1 MSKTFSRSLA
11 RKKVMSNDGMLIGT
25 VRNIMVDLDT
35 GQVVDLIVKPDDT
48 FRTDEYRMDGDKMFV
63 PFEAVKDIK
72 DYIVVDRYL
81 LKRSGNTFSL
91 LLRTHPHTLPASPS
105 PPLTG
110 SAPGHL
116 QPRRRRRRP

>member
-25 VRNIMVDLDT
+25 VRNVMVDLDT
-35 GQVVDLIVKPDDT
+35 GQIIDLIIKPDDT
-48 FRTDEYRMDGDKMFV
+48 FRTDGYRMDGDRMFV

-81 LKRSGNTFSL
+81 LRSG
-91 LLRTHPHTLPASPS
+91 
-105 PPLTG
+105 
-110 SAPGHL
+110 
-116 QPRRRRRRP
+116 

>member
-25 VRNIMVDLDT
+25 IRNVMVDLNT

-48 FRTDEYRMDGDKMFV
+48 FRTDGYRMDGDRMFV

-81 LKRSGNTFSL
+81 MKRSG
-91 LLRTHPHTLPASPS
+91 
-105 PPLTG
+105 
-110 SAPGHL
+110 
-116 QPRRRRRRP
+116 

>member
-1 MSKTFSRSLA
+1 MSKTFCRTLA

-25 VRNIMVDLDT
+25 IKNIMVDLTT

-48 FRTDEYRMDGDKMFV
+48 FKTDGYKMDGDKMVV

-81 LKRSGNTFSL
+81 RKRSG
-91 LLRTHPHTLPASPS
+91 
-105 PPLTG
+105 
-110 SAPGHL
+110 
-116 QPRRRRRRP
+116 

>member
-25 VRNIMVDLDT
+25 VKNVMVDLDT
-35 GQVVDLIVKPDDT
+35 GQVVDLIIKPDDT

-81 LKRSGNTFSL
+81 LKRSG
-91 LLRTHPHTLPASPS
+91 
-105 PPLTG
+105 
-110 SAPGHL
+110 
-116 QPRRRRRRP
+116 

>member
-25 VRNIMVDLDT
+25 VRNVMVDLDT
-35 GQVVDLIVKPDDT
+35 GQIIDLIIKPDDT
-48 FRTDEYRMDGDKMFV
+48 FRTDGYRMDGDRMFV

-81 LKRSGNTFSL
+81 LKRSG
-91 LLRTHPHTLPASPS
+91 
-105 PPLTG
+105 
-110 SAPGHL
+110 
-116 QPRRRRRRP
+116 